1 MNGQQAFDERM
12 TQAKRL
18 GHDIEWINY
27 LPHSGKKE
35 SLMVLDVKDQ
45 LGQVDHVDDL
55 PAQVRRMRAG
65 HSHRALL
72 HHVCEFWSAADIK
85 AAQDQYM
92 EDRR

>member
-1 MNGQQAFDERM
+1 
-12 TQAKRL
+12 
-18 GHDIEWINY
+18 
-27 LPHSGKKE
+27 
-35 SLMVLDVKDQ
+35 MVLDVKDQ
-45 LGQVDHVDDL
+45 LGQLDHVDDL

-85 AAQDQYM
+85 TAQDEYM